1 MFIKDNRIDSIT
13 GKGCEIVLA
22 IPVANGQTC
31 IYFGE
36 ESLRKML
43 KAIADER
50 MRLDRLNDDSV
61 DDRERSGFWEE

>member
-1 MFIKDNRIDSIT
+1 MFIKDNQIDSIT

-22 IPVANGQTC
+22 IPVANEQNF
-31 IYFGE
+31 IYFSE

-43 KAIADER
+43 RAIADER

>member
-1 MFIKDNRIDSIT
+1 MFIKDNQIDSIT

-22 IPVANGQTC
+22 IPVANGQNF

-36 ESLRKML
+36 ESLRKIL
-43 KAIADER
+43 RVIADER
-50 MRLDRLNDDSV
+50 MRIDQLNDDSV